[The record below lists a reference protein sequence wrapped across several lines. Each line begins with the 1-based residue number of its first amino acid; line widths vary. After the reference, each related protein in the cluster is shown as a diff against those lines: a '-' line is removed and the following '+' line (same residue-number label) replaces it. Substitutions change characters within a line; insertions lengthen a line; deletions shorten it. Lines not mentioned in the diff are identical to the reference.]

1 MPTKI
6 KFRKKL
12 KAILIKS
19 KEVKKTRGIN
29 FFTDNKLP
37 IQVASMNHK
46 KGHQIIP
53 HTHKKIF
60 RKINITSEVLII
72 IDGLII
78 VNFYNKK
85 KLFKK
90 LKLYSGDVI
99 IFFGGTHGFEI
110 KKNSRFIEVKQG
122 PYYQQ
127 DIDKETFTLLPN
139 KKVEKK

>member
-1 MPTKI
+1 MPVKI
-6 KFRKKL
+6 KFKKKL

-19 KEVKKTRGIN
+19 KEIKKTRGIN
-29 FFTDNKLP
+29 FFTNSKLP

-60 RKINITSEVLII
+60 RKIHITSEVLII
-72 IDGLII
+72 TRGLII
-78 VNFYNKK
+78 VNFFNKK

-90 LKLYSGDVI
+90 IKLYSGDII

-110 KKNSRFIEVKQG
+110 NKDSRFIEVKQG
-122 PYYQQ
+122 PYYHQ
-127 DIDKETFTLLPN
+127 DIDKETFTISKSKKA
-139 KKVEKK
+139 KKV